1 MINHLQKMKK
11 KIKKLSTRDMETLI
25 EDFKNSIG
33 FFEEFHNSLNGEE
46 KIMLK
51 SYLNNMRNTNIF

>member
-1 MINHLQKMKK
+1 MKK

-33 FFEEFHNSLNGEE
+33 YFEEFHNSLNGEE